1 MQHLTIQ
8 QLVCFDA
15 VATEGSFQ
23 AAAAKLNR
31 THPTVFTAIRNLEAQ
46 LGLTLLDR
54 NEYRVTLT
62 QEGRSFHARTRVFL
76 HDLAGL
82 RGHAPR
88 LPMAEATALT
98 MS

>member
-15 VATEGSFQ
+15 VATAGSFQ

-62 QEGRSFHARTRVFL
+62 EAGRSFHALVVGRVPTPSHL
-76 HDLAGL
+76 G
-82 RGHAPR
+82 
-88 LPMAEATALT
+88 
-98 MS
+98 